1 MLGMDKRVIPIDI
14 EAGDDEKLKEYQEPD
29 DISEKSDDYGDEDI
43 RREITIESEPL
54 FGFTY
59 KPGK

>member
-14 EAGDDEKLKEYQEPD
+14 EAGDDEKLRYYQEPD
-29 DISEKSDDYGDEDI
+29 DISEKSDDYEVEDI
-43 RREITIESEPL
+43 KGEVTIESQPI